1 MTTLQHTLLTTLAAK
16 SGGHRVHVA
25 KLLDHVESSLGLLL
39 DQLEAHDGCADEID
53 EIAAAVQRF
62 YPRYAAED
70 IAAGMQSVIHR
81 S

>member
-1 MTTLQHTLLTTLAAK
+1 MTTLQHTLLTTLAANK
-16 SGGHRVHVA
+16 AGDSVHVA
-25 KLLDHVESSLGLLL
+25 KLLDRVESSLGLLL

-62 YPRYAAED
+62 YPRYAAID
-70 IAAGMQSVIHR
+70 IAAGMQSVIQR